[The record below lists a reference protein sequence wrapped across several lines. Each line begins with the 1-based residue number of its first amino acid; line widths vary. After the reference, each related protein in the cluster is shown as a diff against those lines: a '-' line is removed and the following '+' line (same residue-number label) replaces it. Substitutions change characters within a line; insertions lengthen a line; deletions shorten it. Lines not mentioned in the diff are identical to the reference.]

1 MPSSVKETPL
11 PKAQFFVLT
20 CVLLAEPI
28 TFTVIFPF
36 MYYVRD
42 FGIAEEEKDI
52 GYYVGLLAAVFSV
65 TEMFSGLFWGV
76 ISDRIGR
83 RPVILI
89 GMLGNFVGCILL
101 GLSKS
106 YSFAIFARCVS
117 GLLNGNIGVV
127 KTVIGELTDHT
138 NQSKGFSLLSLT
150 WGVGVIVGPS
160 IAGLLS
166 NPAEQFPSL
175 FGSVALFKE
184 YPYLLPCI
192 AAASITVPA
201 FVVGFFVLQETL
213 KSKRTTDAE
222 TPASEPTESSPLLSD
237 RNSSHSTVVASS
249 STPFTFPVI
258 MAILGYSLLAF
269 QTTLF
274 DELFPVWASTPVRL
288 GGLSFT
294 VSKIGLALSSGGIT
308 IIIGQL
314 VVYPLFQRY
323 LGTLVYYR
331 WSLVAYLVTFFSF
344 QLGSVVAKKV
354 EYEGWNEG
362 WVWAIIVFNLTSK
375 ALCGAGAFTNIFILL
390 NNNVPSEK
398 LGTVNGVSQCVA
410 AFTRAISPA
419 LGGFLW
425 SWSLKSGL
433 PYPLNHQFSWI
444 LLTLFSC
451 SSLIQ
456 SFWITD
462 SKPKADEEVVTVE
475 QSA

>member
-1 MPSSVKETPL
+1 MSSGVKETPL

-42 FGIAEEEKDI
+42 FGIAREEKDI

-65 TEMFSGLFWGV
+65 SQMLSGLFWGV
-76 ISDRIGR
+76 LSDRIGR
-83 RPVILI
+83 RPIILF
-89 GMLGNFVGCILL
+89 GMLGNLVGCILL

-106 YSFAIFARCVS
+106 YPFAIFARCLS
-117 GLLNGNIGVV
+117 GLLNGNAGVV
-127 KTVIGELTDHT
+127 KTVIGELTDRT

-184 YPYLLPCI
+184 YPYLLPCT

-201 FVVGFFVLQETL
+201 FVVGVFVLQETL
-213 KSKRTTDAE
+213 KPKRTINVD
-222 TPASEPTESSPLLSD
+222 PSASTPTESSPLLSD
-237 RNSSHSTVVASS
+237 QNSLHSTMVTGSS
-249 STPFTFPVI
+249 SPFTFPVI
-258 MAILGYSLLAF
+258 MVISSYCFLAF

-294 VSKIGLALSSGGIT
+294 VSNIGLALSSGGIT
-308 IIIGQL
+308 LIIGQL

-323 LGTLVYYR
+323 LGTLAYYR
-331 WSLVAYLVTFFSF
+331 WSLVAYVVTFFSF

-354 EYEGWNEG
+354 EFEGWNDG
-362 WVWAIIVFNLTSK
+362 WVWAFVVFNLTSK

-398 LGTVNGVSQCVA
+398 LGTVNGVAQCVA
-410 AFTRAISPA
+410 AFTRATSPA

-433 PYPLNHQFSWI
+433 SYPLNHQFSWI
-444 LLTLFSC
+444 LLTLFSFI
-451 SSLIQ
+451 SLIQ

-462 SKPKADEEVVTVE
+462 SKPKADEVVTVE